1 MDTFTY
7 EHTLVTGMDFWE
19 SEEILLKNLSEDVV
33 TSELL
38 ARGFEPVESKSDFSV
53 VVRWKKAVSTYP
65 NPFDHIDGYR
75 SASSRRYDPTY
86 RFNSRIHLTI
96 EIFETSTGMLFFR
109 NDLPNIF
116 DSIQLTEERIIRSL
130 KRGMKDVHHC
140 KEKDSNLPN
149 IE

>member
-1 MDTFTY
+1 
-7 EHTLVTGMDFWE
+7 MDFLE
-19 SEEILLKNLSEDVV
+19 SEEILLENLSEDVV

-38 ARGFEPVESKSDFSV
+38 ARGFEPVESEADFSV
-53 VVRWKKAVSTYP
+53 VVRWKKAVSSYP
-65 NPFDHIDGYR
+65 NPFNHIDGYR
-75 SASSRRYDPTY
+75 SASSRRDDPAY

-96 EIFETSTGMLFFR
+96 EIFETSTGILFFR
-109 NDLPNIF
+109 NELPNIF

-130 KRGMKDVHHC
+130 KRGLTDFRHC